1 MTKKLKITKSSGNV
15 FKDLGLKN
23 PEKLLKE
30 ANKKIEINIVKLK
43 KEKADF
49 AKASRLTFGEFKP
62 LKGTDDFVAS
72 LKIDSV
78 QDILAM
84 AGKQKFTVDELLY
97 QLPANPKGKIK
108 DIILAAL
115 TLRAIKNSVKSSK
128 KVK

>member
-1 MTKKLKITKSSGNV
+1 MTTKKTKLKITKSSGNV
-15 FKDLGLKN
+15 FKDLKVKN
-23 PEKLLKE
+23 ADREFEASKLTK
-30 ANKKIEINIVKLK
+30 
-43 KEKADF
+43 
-49 AKASRLTFGEFKP
+49 LTFGEFKP

-78 QDILAM
+78 EDILEL
-84 AGKQKFTVDELLY
+84 AGKTRFSVKELLY